1 MPRTP
6 RNTKR
11 KGVTL
16 YNKIL
21 KEFTKIN
28 NKLPEERKLSLK
40 ERRKYIKE
48 RIYPQYKGS
57 PISRV
62 GVRAIQVSI
71 EQVLNTIPPKEACDV
86 NYISPSVLD
95 VAWFELDD
103 FITQVLPDCIYIRI
117 DAGEY
122 GATKI
127 FNTRNYNYTKNGVK
141 KIVDNIREVVNNNSG
156 VDMNFTGVKKLRNR
170 KTNDGTPE
178 NYYIDFI
185 LTINSNPIKE
195 IDPIIFNLPREE
207 KKKVTRIKDVI
218 LTRVKELTL
227 KKKRRKNARKTAIKN
242 VTKLKNLNKRQKR
255 STNANTKK
263 NISNEKER
271 LYKSMQKQL
280 DNALNKGLLT
290 IDQYDKFSLELLT
303 KTLDNKKNGG
313 II

>member
-57 PISRV
+57 PTSRV

-86 NYISPSVLD
+86 NYLSPSVLD
-95 VAWFELDD
+95 VGWFELDD

-122 GATKI
+122 GTTKI

-170 KTNDGTPE
+170 KPNDGTPE

-185 LTINSNPIKE
+185 LTINSSPIKE

-207 KKKVTRIKDVI
+207 RKKVTRVKDVI
-218 LTRVKELTL
+218 LARVKELTL

-255 STNANTKK
+255 STNPNTKK